1 MLVGMQ
7 LFEWNAETELAFRST
22 MADSANVWVNHVR
35 VDSVTQTV
43 VARRRLLEG
52 PALDVKYV
60 VYATTPENA
69 DTIASRITADV
80 NSGDFLVKA
89 RINGMTAITSMVVS
103 EEPNKLLLE
112 ESAAASLPHAARVT
126 LLFALMTSLI
136 AVW

>member
-22 MADSANVWVNHVR
+22 LADSANVWVNHVR

-43 VARRRLLEG
+43 VARRRLLEST
-52 PALDVKYV
+52 ALDVKYA
-60 VYATTPENA
+60 VYATTPENV

-89 RINGMTAITSMVVS
+89 RVNGMTAITSMVVS

-112 ESAAASLPHAARVT
+112 ESAAASLPHVAHVT
-126 LLFALMTSLI
+126 LVFALMTSLI